1 MVPSDPPTAGLS
13 GERILVVEDDYY
25 LATDTARAV
34 RRAGGTVLGPCRD
47 EAAARAALA
56 GATPTGAV
64 LDINLGTG
72 PSFALAREVRR
83 RGIPVIFI
91 TGYDDAVIPDEFAA
105 AARLQKP
112 VDLAEVVR
120 TLGRMV
126 RGRSA

>member
-1 MVPSDPPTAGLS
+1 MVPSDPTTAGLS

-34 RRAGGTVLGPCRD
+34 RRAGGIVLGPCRN
-47 EAAARAALA
+47 EAAARAAL
-56 GATPTGAV
+56 GTGTPTGAV

-72 PSFALAREVRR
+72 PSFDLAREL
-83 RGIPVIFI
+83 RGRGVPVMFI
-91 TGYDDAVIPDEFAA
+91 TGYDDAVIPEDFAD

-120 TLGRMV
+120 TLGRIA

>member
-1 MVPSDPPTAGLS
+1 MVQSDPPTAGLD
-13 GERILVVEDDYY
+13 GDRILVVEDDYG

-34 RRAGGTVLGPCRD
+34 RRAGGTVLGPCPN
-47 EAAARAALA
+47 EAAARAVLA

-72 PSFALAREVRR
+72 PSFALARELHG
-83 RGIPVIFI
+83 RGVPVLFI
-91 TGYDDAVIPDEFAA
+91 TGYDDALIPDEFAGT
-105 AARLQKP
+105 ARMQKP

-120 TLGRMV
+120 TLRRIA